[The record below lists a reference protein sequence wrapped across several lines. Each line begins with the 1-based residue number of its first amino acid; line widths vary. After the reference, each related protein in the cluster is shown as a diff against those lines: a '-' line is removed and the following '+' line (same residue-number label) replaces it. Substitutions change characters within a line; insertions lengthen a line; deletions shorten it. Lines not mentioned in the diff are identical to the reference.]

1 MAKFKYRMQ
10 NILDVTEKLESQERA
25 NFSVANAALD
35 EEQEKLQQLLVRRAG
50 YEKHLAE
57 LNNGTLDLHEIRS
70 TKEAIESMKQLIKN
84 QMLAVR
90 NAQRRVELAR
100 KRLDDIMK
108 DRKTH
113 ENLKEKAFEEF
124 KQELAQEESR
134 ATDELVSYTYR
145 IEHEE

>member
-25 NFSVANAALD
+25 NFSLANAKLE
-35 EEQEKLQQLLVRRAG
+35 EEQKKLQQLLVQRAG
-50 YEKHLAE
+50 YESKLAE
-57 LNNGTLDLHEIRS
+57 LNAGKLDLQEIHT
-70 TKEAIESMKQLIKN
+70 TKAAIDSMKVLVKN
-84 QMLAVR
+84 QMLEVR
-90 NAQRRVELAR
+90 KAQRGVEIAR

-124 KQELAQEESR
+124 KQELAQEESK

-145 IEHEE
+145 IENEK